1 MNQEIKM
8 SVSSMTRSGEE
19 KAIYVLFQD
28 GEKSAEITAPECRL
42 VSSSGFDD
50 EEINQLIAYVK
61 REKETI
67 YALAKDVN
75 PLKAFLESPMPADS
89 KPSKP

>member
-28 GEKSAEITAPECRL
+28 GEKMAEMTVPGHKVVYNR
-42 VSSSGFDD
+42 GFDAD
-50 EEINQLIAYVK
+50 EIKQLI
-61 REKETI
+61 E
-67 YALAKDVN
+67 YATQEQDAIFQLAKGVN
-75 PLKAFLESPMPADS
+75 PMKAFLESPIPGEEC
-89 KPSKP
+89 P